1 MRLVVTDGVVSNIID
16 GAASTTIAIGKASL
30 SAAKHIGKK
39 VIDNPQIKPTIDETV
54 SIAKEAGEIAKLGV
68 KLSVVGVAATQL
80 SPAFALA
87 FLPEA
92 IDLVTQTTKNS
103 KENKNAKNK

>member
-39 VIDNPQIKPTIDETV
+39 
-54 SIAKEAGEIAKLGV
+54 SY
-68 KLSVVGVAATQL
+68 
-80 SPAFALA
+80 
-87 FLPEA
+87 
-92 IDLVTQTTKNS
+92 
-103 KENKNAKNK
+103 